1 LFDNQIIIPIFVNKS
16 MCEGA
21 HSKPMN
27 VKLNQSVM
35 LKLSQLEANKGQIAG
50 LPKNPRIIK
59 DEKFKKLVKSIED
72 NPEMTSLREIL
83 VFLHD
88 DKYVVIGGNMRLKAL
103 KELGYKEAPCKIIP
117 VGTTVE
123 QLKAYTIKD
132 NSGFGEWDF
141 DMLSSDW
148 DLSLLSDCAID
159 LPEIELPEE
168 EKEVVEDDFS
178 EEEAAQAES
187 RVQRGDIWRLGEHR
201 LMCGDST
208 DAECVKA
215 LMGGQMADM
224 VFTDP
229 PYNVAIGSKNKAIND
244 NRVERGLKRTKA
256 IEEDIANDKGMSD
269 EEIGRTLWK
278 PAFVNMLDN
287 SKDSCAIYVT
297 MPQGGTHMMM
307 MMMMMAEAKWQ
318 VKHEL
323 IWVKNCPTFSMGR
336 LNYDYQH
343 EPIVYGWKKTH
354 NWYGKGKFNKSIW
367 NIDKPRKCDL
377 HPTMKPVELVEN
389 ALLNSSQKNDVVLD
403 LFGGS
408 GTTLIACEQLDRKC
422 CTMEYDAHY
431 CDVIIARWEKL
442 TGKTAEKIN

>member
-1 LFDNQIIIPIFVNKS
+1 MEEI
-16 MCEGA
+16 
-21 HSKPMN
+21 
-27 VKLNQSVM
+27 KLNQSVM
-35 LKLSQLEANKGQIAG
+35 LKLSKLESNKGQIEG
-50 LPKNPRIIK
+50 LPKNPRLIK
-59 DEKFKKLVKSIED
+59 DERFKKLVKSIED
-72 NPEMTSLREIL
+72 NPEMTALREIL
-83 VFLHD
+83 VYPHR
-88 DKYVVIGGNMRLKAL
+88 DKYVVIGGNMRLRAI

-117 VGTTVE
+117 EETSIE
-123 QLKAYTIKD
+123 QLKAYTLKD

-141 DMLSSDW
+141 DLLANEW
-148 DLSLLSDCAID
+148 DVQLLTDCAID
-159 LPEIELPEE
+159 VPSIEIEELEA
-168 EKEVVEDDFS
+168 EVKEDDFS

-208 DAECVKA
+208 DSECVKA

-244 NRVERGLKRTKA
+244 NRVERGLKRTKS
-256 IEEDIANDKGMSD
+256 IEDDIANDKGMTD
-269 EEIGRTLWK
+269 EEIGKTLWK
-278 PAFVNMLDN
+278 PAFVNMLEN
-287 SKDSCAIYVT
+287 AKDSCAIYVT

-307 MMMMMAEAKWQ
+307 MMMMAEAKWQ

-323 IWVKNCPTFSMGR
+323 IWVKNSPTFSMGR

-389 ALLNSSQKNDVVLD
+389 ALLNSSQKNDVILD

-408 GTTLIACEQLDRKC
+408 GTTLITCEQLERKC
-422 CTMEYDAHY
+422 CTMEFDTHY

-442 TGKTAEKIN
+442 TGKKAEKIN

>member
-1 LFDNQIIIPIFVNKS
+1 
-16 MCEGA
+16 MREGA
-21 HSKPMN
+21 QSKPMD

-35 LKLSQLEANKGQIAG
+35 LKLSKLEANNGQIDG

-83 VFLHD
+83 VYPHNG
-88 DKYVVIGGNMRLKAL
+88 KYVVIGGNMRLKAM
-103 KELGYKEAPCKIIP
+103 KELGYKEAPCKVIP
-117 VGTTVE
+117 EGTTVE

-229 PYNVAIGSKNKAIND
+229 PYNVSFNGRSGKFDVILNDDLRDDEFEKFIGKVCDNIKKFSPNLYYVWCNWKFYSTLQTKLKFKTCIVWAKN
-244 NRVERGLKRTKA
+244 VFGLGKGYRHQHEFCLFNGDIDESIKNETDLWDVAKDKNYVHPTQKP
-256 IEEDIANDKGMSD
+256 IE
-269 EEIGRTLWK
+269 L
-278 PAFVNMLDN
+278 
-287 SKDSCAIYVT
+287 CARALKN
-297 MPQGGTHMMM
+297 HRN
-307 MMMMMAEAKWQ
+307 
-318 VKHEL
+318 
-323 IWVKNCPTFSMGR
+323 VKN
-336 LNYDYQH
+336 
-343 EPIVYGWKKTH
+343 
-354 NWYGKGKFNKSIW
+354 
-367 NIDKPRKCDL
+367 
-377 HPTMKPVELVEN
+377 
-389 ALLNSSQKNDVVLD
+389 VLD

-408 GTTLIACEQLDRKC
+408 GSTLIACEQLNRLSF
-422 CTMEYDAHY
+422 TMELDAHY

-442 TGKTAEKIN
+442 TGKQAEKIN